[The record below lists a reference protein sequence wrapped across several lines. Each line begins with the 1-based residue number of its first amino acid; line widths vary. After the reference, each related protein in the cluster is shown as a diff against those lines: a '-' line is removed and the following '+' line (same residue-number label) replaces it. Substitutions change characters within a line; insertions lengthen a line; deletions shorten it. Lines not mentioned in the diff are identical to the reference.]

1 MTKSSY
7 KRLRGSKLRSAM
19 SVAAHALAVFS
30 LTATISAFSSQNPSQ
45 SAVVSG
51 GTVSAQSATHRV
63 SGAVGQVASSR
74 GSSSTH
80 TVAGGFWNTVGLCDC
95 PHIGDL
101 DTNGVI
107 SISDVV
113 LLVNVAFRGAAIP
126 PSDPLCPL
134 VTRADV
140 TCNGTVSV
148 QDVVVIVNAAFRGTD
163 DRCDPCEQ

>member
-1 MTKSSY
+1 MP
-7 KRLRGSKLRSAM
+7 L
-19 SVAAHALAVFS
+19 VAHAVVVFTLAVA
-30 LTATISAFSSQNPSQ
+30 LPAYASQNPTQ

-74 GSSSTH
+74 VNSSTH

-113 LLVNVAFRGAAIP
+113 LLVNIAFRGAAVP

-134 VTRADV
+134 VTRADL
-140 TCNGTVSV
+140 TCDGAVSI
-148 QDVVVIVNAAFRGTD
+148 QDVVTIVNAAFRGTD
-163 DRCDPCEQ
+163 DRCNPCEQ